1 MRWANRARSSALLV
15 CVLTRSSSAQASL
28 GLRSTSWRRLSSL
41 RRENTA
47 HRLAHV
53 CWNTLVR
60 FHRRRDETFECNL
73 VLRCNGFKKGCQ
85 ACLSEEQKEL
95 AYWLL
100 LKNLPCCLPVAIQKN
115 FPTRL
120 STYRSAQ

>member
-1 MRWANRARSSALLV
+1 MRWANRSRSSALLV

-53 CWNTLVR
+53 CWNTLAR

-85 ACLSEEQKEL
+85 ACLSEEQEAVARQARTPVPARQDHLVSL
-95 AYWLL
+95 AL
-100 LKNLPCCLPVAIQKN
+100 Q
-115 FPTRL
+115 
-120 STYRSAQ
+120 

>member
-1 MRWANRARSSALLV
+1 MRSANRARSSALLV

-85 ACLSEEQKEL
+85 ACLSEEQEQR
-95 AYWLL
+95 
-100 LKNLPCCLPVAIQKN
+100 VRVVDVQGGVHV
-115 FPTRL
+115 FRRL
-120 STYRSAQ
+120 

>member
-1 MRWANRARSSALLV
+1 MRSANRSRSSALLV

-53 CWNTLVR
+53 CWNTLAR

-85 ACLSEEQKEL
+85 ACLSEEQVFS
-95 AYWLL
+95 AYPIANGGLE
-100 LKNLPCCLPVAIQKN
+100 PP
-115 FPTRL
+115 PG
-120 STYRSAQ
+120 

>member
-1 MRWANRARSSALLV
+1 MRWANRSRSSALLV

-85 ACLSEEQKEL
+85 ACLSEEQSTL
-95 AYWLL
+95 
-100 LKNLPCCLPVAIQKN
+100 QK
-115 FPTRL
+115 RL
-120 STYRSAQ
+120 IRCVPNKRMFEEIVRLWGQSAL